1 MSNVVTARKR
11 NSRSSIHD
19 AQSMIVGVQQS
30 IRRLSHQHNQCRLS
44 MRKEVAIVLVTRNVR
59 IAVPKD
65 VRKELQIIDVDKL
78 KGELVAQHDKTSI
91 VLTRI

>member
-1 MSNVVTARKR
+1 
-11 NSRSSIHD
+11 
-19 AQSMIVGVQQS
+19 
-30 IRRLSHQHNQCRLS
+30 

-65 VRKELQIIDVDKL
+65 IRKELQIIDVDKL